1 MTMTAFITSAL
12 SSSPQR
18 SGKPLFETETFFPCF
33 FSLSPMEDNLMQ
45 KDAEHQTHT
54 TTSHDVILP
63 AIVFL
68 FWLFLLHVPFQM
80 VGSCVAA
87 ALKQL
92 DFIAIDEDLPWYQ
105 IDPIL
110 RISTTVADAARILF
124 WVGLRSRYDAAM
136 EGVYERQRAVEKHHQ
151 SENHT
156 DYKSIGDIND
166 SSHNINPF
174 TSSILPSRE
183 WINLAFWSTLAWPLR
198 MGDSFQLASTGSH
211 DESFWTPLKAY
222 GVSRVAALAIGAI
235 PGCIG
240 GIPSLMTS
248 LGLGILYASY
258 REQFERKVE
267 VLLDGRSDETEVEA
281 EVREQNSS
289 WGYRLRTVLGYAY
302 FTCFMVLWDA
312 IVLNG
317 ALRKKVKIEES

>member
-1 MTMTAFITSAL
+1 
-12 SSSPQR
+12 
-18 SGKPLFETETFFPCF
+18 
-33 FSLSPMEDNLMQ
+33 MQ
-45 KDAEHQTHT
+45 EDAEHYQAHNNITSSI
-54 TTSHDVILP
+54 TSHVILP

-87 ALKQL
+87 AMKQL
-92 DFIAIDEDLPWYQ
+92 DIIAVDEDLPWYE

-110 RISTTVADAARILF
+110 RVSTTVADAARILF
-124 WVGLRSRYDAAM
+124 WVALRGRYDAAM
-136 EGVYERQRAVEKHHQ
+136 EGAAEKQRSLETHRSA
-151 SENHT
+151 NHA
-156 DYKSIGDIND
+156 DYKSIEHRDD
-166 SSHNINPF
+166 SSHNINLF

-183 WINLAFWSTLAWPLR
+183 WINLAFWSILAWPLR
-198 MGDSFQLASTGSH
+198 MGDSFLLAGTH
-211 DESFWTPLKAY
+211 ESFWAPLTAY

-248 LGLGILYASY
+248 LGLGIFYASR

-267 VLLDGRSDETEVEA
+267 ILLDLDGQAGLEQICDENEIEI
-281 EVREQNSS
+281 EMREQDSS

-312 IVLNG
+312 MVLNG
-317 ALRKKVKIEES
+317 ALALRKKSKTDDCSANTNYSEICK